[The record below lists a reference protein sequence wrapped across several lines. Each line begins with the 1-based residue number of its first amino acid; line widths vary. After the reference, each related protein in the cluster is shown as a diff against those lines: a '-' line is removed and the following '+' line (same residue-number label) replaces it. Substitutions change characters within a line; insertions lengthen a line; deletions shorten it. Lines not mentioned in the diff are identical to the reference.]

1 MSLLFVWKDRG
12 RQTCLYPLAQPTEE
26 ATTVDNVGPQFG
38 GEVWAHT
45 RATVKLTFRIF
56 SIFGGQNTCSPAKH
70 VLSCDLVPEPTTHA
84 TLNEVE
90 CSCGRARSA
99 FFLPTGAVCRR
110 KCTVKCVASA
120 YFLFP
125 NLFIFAEHAPMT
137 PFERSPPP
145 PSLK

>member
-1 MSLLFVWKDRG
+1 MSLLFVWKDRC

-45 RATVKLTFRIF
+45 RATGKLTFRIF

-84 TLNEVE
+84 TPNEVE

-99 FFLPTGAVCRR
+99 IFFADGGCLQAKVHCEVCG
-110 KCTVKCVASA
+110 
-120 YFLFP
+120 
-125 NLFIFAEHAPMT
+125 
-137 PFERSPPP
+137 
-145 PSLK
+145 